1 MHKET
6 DKLLANLEKKITRIY
21 NDAYRDIQKR
31 SSELLSKMELSAK
44 MTPEQRLYAANKYN
58 RLQAIEKQIAE
69 TLKNANAEAV
79 RIINNEM
86 PKVYKLNYDDDLK
99 AFPSGAI
106 NSLSKS
112 AVNSILKEQVA
123 PFKKL
128 SIDSLK
134 DGAAIRRQLTRELT
148 TGIMQGES
156 IGNLAKRIRAV
167 TGANKASS
175 IRIART
181 ETTRV
186 ENSAHQDIGEYGMK
200 LGFKMKKRWV
210 STSDDRTRP
219 EHTAADGQEVDMDKP
234 FIVAGEELMYPGDE
248 SGSAWNTINCRCT
261 TINIIDGAD

>member
-1 MHKET
+1 
-6 DKLLANLEKKITRIY
+6 
-21 NDAYRDIQKR
+21 
-31 SSELLSKMELSAK
+31 MELSAK

-58 RLQAIEKQIAE
+58 RLQAVEKQIAE
-69 TLKNANAEAV
+69 TLKNTNAEAV

-86 PKVYKLNYDDDLK
+86 PNVYKLNYDDDLK

-112 AVNSILKEQVA
+112 AVNSILKEQVT

-134 DGAAIRRQLTRELT
+134 DGAAIRRRLARELT

-156 IGNLAKRIRAV
+156 IGNLAKRIRDV
-167 TGANKASS
+167 TGVLKASS

-186 ENSAHQDIGEYGMK
+186 ENSAHQDIGEHGKK

-219 EHTAADGQEVDMDKP
+219 EHTAADGQEVYMDEM
-234 FIVAGEELMYPGDE
+234 FVVGGEELMYPGDDGSAGE
-248 SGSAWNTINCRCT
+248 KPHTVSAWNVINCRCT
-261 TINIIDGAD
+261 TVNIIDGAD